1 MNNLRIPLALSSP
14 TAFELSNHLLVT
26 LQRRRSHLILSLG
39 RTRLH
44 GTKKR
49 NGLIDFPRAMPIGQ
63 NRRRRRRR
71 HGIPRS
77 ESQQH
82 QYQRGSVGRHE
93 VQPPSAGDAHG
104 GGQPYGCGGVETL
117 HRVSH
122 VAVGVLVQVFE
133 YQCGSEESHA
143 GGGGRGYSCRIPFHG
158 PRLER
163 KRRIERKQRRREGYQ
178 AHGTYPRGPIG
189 RSSFVPNNAPQ
200 YSRNHEVP
208 PEGAFLRSQ
217 THETEVSGGRLTWI
231 VDEENV
237 SK

>member
-143 GGGGRGYSCRIPFHG
+143 GGGGRGYSCCWMCARAWVCVCFFIIIIVSNACWCSAFISFAIMSVQCAVCSVRSIENSIHYHVKPYSTI
-158 PRLER
+158 LR
-163 KRRIERKQRRREGYQ
+163 KTR
-178 AHGTYPRGPIG
+178 
-189 RSSFVPNNAPQ
+189 
-200 YSRNHEVP
+200 
-208 PEGAFLRSQ
+208 
-217 THETEVSGGRLTWI
+217 
-231 VDEENV
+231 
-237 SK
+237 